1 MRHDDH
7 RRPGDQPDRRKI
19 LGTVVAG
26 IGTEADGAQQ
36 HGDGVAVRRGLGGV
50 AGADHAAGA
59 AAILDHDLLAER
71 VRKLLPDDAA
81 HRIDAAA
88 GRIGHDHG
96 DRAGR
101 IILRRGR
108 SRHRAAAAPQ
118 PARSSPQSGND
129 SPAHHVFPP
138 RRHYSSARRPCA
150 TLWPRRKEAPCMRF
164 GLFGSATARHG
175 GPDVD
180 SGQGYKQFVEYNVEA
195 EALGYHATFLV
206 EHHFTG
212 FGQVSAS
219 LSLLTWVA
227 AKTKTLRLGTAVLV
241 LPWHNP
247 VLLAEQAATIDLLSG
262 GRLDFGVGKGYR
274 HNEFAGFCVPIEEAD
289 ARFNESL
296 DVIVK
301 SWTSKQ
307 RFSHH
312 GKYWNFEDIIVE
324 PPTAQKPHPPMWM
337 GAGSPDS
344 IRQVA
349 ARGYNLLLD
358 QFASFEAVAERI
370 AIFKAEVEKRGRVF
384 DPMDVGVARAFHVSK
399 DAADKEAALERRM
412 EAQRR
417 LATISKAPDGTN
429 KSSIMAFSD
438 TREASEESALYGT
451 PDEIAEKLGKI
462 AQARCRICAAQRRR
476 PGRPHP

>member
-1 MRHDDH
+1 
-7 RRPGDQPDRRKI
+7 
-19 LGTVVAG
+19 
-26 IGTEADGAQQ
+26 
-36 HGDGVAVRRGLGGV
+36 
-50 AGADHAAGA
+50 
-59 AAILDHDLLAER
+59 
-71 VRKLLPDDAA
+71 
-81 HRIDAAA
+81 
-88 GRIGHDHG
+88 
-96 DRAGR
+96 
-101 IILRRGR
+101 
-108 SRHRAAAAPQ
+108 
-118 PARSSPQSGND
+118 
-129 SPAHHVFPP
+129 
-138 RRHYSSARRPCA
+138 
-150 TLWPRRKEAPCMRF
+150 MRF

-247 VLLAEQAATIDLLSG
+247 VLVAEQAGTIDLLSG

-274 HNEFAGFCVPIEEAD
+274 HNEFAGFCLPIEEAD

-312 GKYWNFEDIIVE
+312 GKYWKFENIIVE
-324 PPTAQKPHPPMWM
+324 PPTAQKPHPPIWM

-384 DPMDVGVARAFHVSK
+384 DPLEVGVARAFHVSK

-417 LATISKAPDGTN
+417 LATISNAPDGTN
-429 KSSIMAFSD
+429 RSSIMAFSD

-451 PDEIAEKLGKI
+451 PDEIVEKLGKLRKLGVDYVLLNGGGFVGH
-462 AQARCRICAAQRRR
+462 AHESLRRFAKEVMPAVADTSPMR
-476 PGRPHP
+476 VVG